1 MVKGLRRRARVCGGT
16 YIAQPH
22 CHHLRAN
29 TSTCTFLHQA
39 LYSLSMLFT
48 ALLVN
53 LYSCALY
60 CLEPENLPSD
70 IIEATC
76 RPHFTFSGDG
86 SISGIHPLRWPIMSP
101 GPIMS
106 RLPRSPLRGLCQ
118 SGILIDRQRGEVVTP
133 ECFDSRASYQQTR
146 GWEVDG
152 FDFLSPWI
160 ESTMYKTVRNPFF
173 FVARKKLD
181 KLL

>member
-1 MVKGLRRRARVCGGT
+1 MVKGLRRRAGVCGGT
-16 YIAQPH
+16 YVAQPH

-86 SISGIHPLRWPIMSP
+86 SISGIHPLRSDNVTWPDNVPSP
-101 GPIMS
+101 HQVTFLSSYPPTLGF
-106 RLPRSPLRGLCQ
+106 RQ
-118 SGILIDRQRGEVVTP
+118 SGNLIDRQRGEGGT
-133 ECFDSRASYQQTR
+133 
-146 GWEVDG
+146 
-152 FDFLSPWI
+152 
-160 ESTMYKTVRNPFF
+160 
-173 FVARKKLD
+173 FVFEFQE
-181 KLL
+181 

>member
-1 MVKGLRRRARVCGGT
+1 MVKELRRRAGVCGGT
-16 YIAQPH
+16 YVAQPH

-48 ALLVN
+48 AILVN

-60 CLEPENLPSD
+60 RLEPENLPSD

-101 GPIMS
+101 GLIMS

-118 SGILIDRQRGEVVTP
+118 SGILIDRQRGEVATP
-133 ECFDSRASYQQTR
+133 ECFDSWAICHQTR
-146 GWEVDG
+146 Q
-152 FDFLSPWI
+152 
-160 ESTMYKTVRNPFF
+160 
-173 FVARKKLD
+173 
-181 KLL
+181 